1 MAYKARRCNWCG
13 WCRRPY
19 RARLF
24 YGRVTVLECRR
35 CGRFIETRERTKDG
49 KMRITR
55 FGPAQLAAALA
66 TLQEETR
73 AAEEA
78 RRQRKGRGEAG
89 ASTPRLSLLDE
100 ALRRLEAECAALRAQ
115 AGERA

>member
-1 MAYKARRCNWCG
+1 MGYKARRCPWCG

-19 RARLF
+19 RARLN
-24 YGRVTVLECRR
+24 YGRLTVLQCRR
-35 CGRFIETRERTKDG
+35 CWRLIEHRERGKDG
-49 KMRITR
+49 KVRVYC
-55 FGPAQLAAALA
+55 FGPDQLLAALA
-66 TLQEETR
+66 TIRKETR